1 MLVRLLLFVSFI
13 GVTGCHPT
21 DRRQATLL
29 PQFILPTVTQL
40 ASAKDR
46 KPALQRADSIVWV
59 WPPLVGRFAFARH
72 IVLDQPDSLGDDLAR
87 QGYPSYSA
95 FQEADS
101 LGTDGLELVTD
112 YPRELVYQHP
122 GTLPEVAKLFPA
134 RVTYPVY
141 VVNSTPHTKLLYGN
155 SRAVF
160 AVQEAQDRT
169 GCWRPIESKGLLS
182 GNNDWILKIRSQQMA
197 VFLLDKYAGDFATRL
212 RVRVQ
217 NGESRYVSP
226 SYAGRINER
235 QFQVPKVDYQSL
247 VEDPAG
253 VQDLYYGAVPAAVDS
268 IQLHEE
274 RGDFVGPRRG
284 ATVTTRRTR

>member
-1 MLVRLLLFVSFI
+1 MATPFVMLVRSLLFISLLAD
-13 GVTGCHPT
+13 TGCHPP
-21 DRRQATLL
+21 DGGQAPPLSQFTL
-29 PQFILPTVTQL
+29 PAVTQPG
-40 ASAKDR
+40 SVKDR

-72 IVLDQPDSLGDDLAR
+72 IALDQPDSLGDDLAR

-101 LGTDGLELVTD
+101 LGTDGLELVPD
-112 YPRELVYQHP
+112 YPHELVYQYP
-122 GTLPEVAKLFPA
+122 GPLPALAKHYA
-134 RVTYPVY
+134 VRVTYPVY

-169 GCWRPIESKGLLS
+169 GRWRPIESKGLLS
-182 GNNDWILKIRSQQMA
+182 GNSHWIIKIRPHQMA

-226 SYAGRINER
+226 SYPGRINER
-235 QFQVPKVDYQSL
+235 QFQVPQVDYQSL

-253 VQDLYYGAVPAAVDS
+253 VQGLYYGAVPAAVDS
-268 IQLHEE
+268 IRLHEDL
-274 RGDFVGPRRG
+274 GVFVE
-284 ATVTTRRTR
+284 